1 MTNLERLRRDAG
13 MTQEV
18 LSVKS
23 GVSRPIIVRIEN
35 GGIDG
40 VMVRT
45 LRRLADALNVT
56 VGELF

>member
-13 MTQEV
+13 MTQEA
-18 LSVKS
+18 LSEKS

-45 LRRLADALNVT
+45 LMRLADALSCKVS
-56 VGELF
+56 ELF